1 MPHQTKPRCWAS
13 NPSRH
18 CSSSPA
24 SPTTSTEHRASFHAT
39 CSGVTARASPSPCRG
54 VESGFNPPRT
64 PRRWPCKGRGIRS
77 RQAEGMAPGAGRF
90 APSPSADLH
99 IGNLRTAVLAWLFAR
114 STGRRFL
121 IRVDD
126 LDDRTFA
133 DIGNR
138 QLDDLAAI
146 GLTSDETPEWQ
157 TEHTARYD
165 AAIAQLVD
173 RGRLYECYCSRRDIA
188 QAPRAPHTP
197 QGAYP
202 GTCRD
207 LTDTEREARRRETG
221 RPPALRLRTDA
232 ITYTVHDLL
241 HGEYTG
247 IVDDFVVRR
256 GDGVP
261 AYNLAV
267 VVDDAA
273 RGVDQVVRGDD
284 LLPSSPR
291 QAYLARLLG
300 YPEPTYAHVA
310 LVLNEDGARL
320 AKRDGAVTLP
330 EIGVPRALAQIA
342 SSLGY
347 SAATPEQMLTQFKP
361 AALHRE
367 PGVYHPTFAEPLV
380 DTQ

>member
-1 MPHQTKPRCWAS
+1 MS
-13 NPSRH
+13 
-18 CSSSPA
+18 
-24 SPTTSTEHRASFHAT
+24 
-39 CSGVTARASPSPCRG
+39 
-54 VESGFNPPRT
+54 
-64 PRRWPCKGRGIRS
+64 
-77 RQAEGMAPGAGRF
+77 AGRF

-133 DIGNR
+133 DIAHR

-146 GLTSDETPEWQ
+146 GLTWDEPPEWQ
-157 TEHTARYD
+157 SHHRARYD
-165 AAIAQLVD
+165 SAIAALAD
-173 RGRLYECYCSRRDIA
+173 RGLLYECYCSRKDIA
-188 QAPRAPHTP
+188 QAPRAPHAP

-202 GTCRD
+202 GTCRE
-207 LTDTEREARRRETG
+207 LTDSERAARLAETN

-232 ITYTVHDLL
+232 IVHTVHDVL

-273 RGVDQVVRGDD
+273 RDIDQVVRGDD

-291 QAYLARLLG
+291 QAYLARMLG
-300 YPEPTYAHVA
+300 HPEPTYAHVA

-320 AKRDGAVTLP
+320 AKRDGAVTLA
-330 EIGVPRALAQIA
+330 EIGVERAVAQIS
-342 SSLGY
+342 SSLGWR
-347 SAATPEQMLTQFKP
+347 ATSLEEMLDEFDPT
-361 AALHRE
+361 ALPRR
-367 PGVYHPTFAEPLV
+367 PWIYRP
-380 DTQ
+380 